1 MLRPSKKLAYWV
13 GVVQSDGYLKK
24 YRNKISGNVAC
35 SLSFDVSESSLPM
48 LKKFQELSSELF
60 NRNASIFK
68 RRTRYMWTYH
78 IGVNNLLSVFERLD
92 IHLGRRPEPPAWC
105 IKDPR
110 FFGAYLAGLIDG
122 DGDIRVKRK
131 RYPQCV
137 IRITSGR
144 EQLELANAIG
154 KILRCSVA
162 VIFRRRERILKGRKI
177 RGTWYKA
184 EFYVSSKNHKFVKQ
198 FVLPHLM
205 LLYKKEKLQAFI
217 ANRCRQRKKKDSMN
231 ITEAPLAQ

>member
-13 GVVQSDGYLKK
+13 GVAQSDGYLKK
-24 YRNKISGNVAC
+24 YQNKISGNVTC

-48 LKKFQELSSELF
+48 LKKVQELSSELF
-60 NRNASIFK
+60 NRKASIFK
-68 RRTRYMWTYH
+68 RRTRRMWTYH

-92 IHLGRRPEPPAWC
+92 IHLDRRPEPPAWC
-105 IKDPR
+105 MEDPR

-154 KILRCSVA
+154 KTLHCSVA
-162 VIFRRRERILKGRKI
+162 ITFRRRERILKGRKI
-177 RGTWYKA
+177 RGTWYEA
-184 EFYVSSKNHKFVKQ
+184 ECYV
-198 FVLPHLM
+198 
-205 LLYKKEKLQAFI
+205 
-217 ANRCRQRKKKDSMN
+217 
-231 ITEAPLAQ
+231 